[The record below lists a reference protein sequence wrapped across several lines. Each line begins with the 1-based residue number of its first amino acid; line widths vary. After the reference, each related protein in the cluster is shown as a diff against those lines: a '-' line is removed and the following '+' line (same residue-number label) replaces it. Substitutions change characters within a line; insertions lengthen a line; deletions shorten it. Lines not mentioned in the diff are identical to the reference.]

1 MATQR
6 SRSRKPARKRRNEP
20 AGRSR
25 GRKNSL
31 SGAPLVV
38 AILAP
43 VLVAVLGFLA
53 FYPALGAEFVSYD
66 DDRLFA
72 TNTSYRGFD
81 AEHIKWM
88 FTTTFMGHYQPLT
101 WLSSALDYRI
111 SGIDP
116 SSYHRNNLL
125 LHGLNG
131 LLLYFVAMRLFAA
144 ALRLEPNDVP
154 LASRI
159 SSGVSALLFAVHPLR
174 VESVAWASERRDVL
188 SVFFLL
194 PALLC
199 YLRAVRPGE
208 VALRSWVWYAGSWGL
223 LILSLLSKAWGMS
236 FVVFVAVLDV
246 YPLRRL
252 PVGVSRWWHRPYRV
266 VWFQKL
272 PYLML
277 GLAAAVKA
285 GFAQR
290 SALDTMR
297 SLEEWGVS
305 ERVVQAFYG
314 LAFYAWK
321 TVWPTRLSA
330 CHELPYDLDPFQP
343 QYVIAFLAVV
353 AGISAVILLR
363 RRWPGLLAAAIVYGV
378 TLAPVLGF
386 AQSGQQLVAD
396 RYSYVSCMGWALL
409 AGGAMLAVWR
419 RRPTWGLQIAS
430 GACVCVVIAALFV
443 ATWRQ
448 TTVWQDSKS
457 LWGHALSVSPS
468 ATARLNYGILL
479 RKQGRVDEAIEHYR
493 QAVELKPDS
502 GNAWFA
508 LGNALKQKKDY
519 VEAEKAYRQAVRFM
533 TQKHSGYLNLGNL
546 YYNNLGRLDDA
557 IAAYRSAVD
566 HVEAFRSKMFTPT
579 PYLALGIALREQ
591 GDAEGARRALEVAR
605 KYRKTRERAKSELE
619 RLGQDK

>member
-20 AGRSR
+20 AGRSP

-38 AILAP
+38 AILTP

-111 SGIDP
+111 SGIEP
-116 SSYHRNNLL
+116 SSYHRNNLV

-154 LASRI
+154 LALRI
-159 SSGVSALLFAVHPLR
+159 SSAVSALLFAAHPLR

-208 VALRSWVWYAGSWGL
+208 VALRSWAWYVGSWGL
-223 LILSLLSKAWGMS
+223 LILSLLCKAWGMS
-236 FVVFVAVLDV
+236 FVVLVVVLDV

-252 PVGVSRWWHRPYRV
+252 PVGVSRWWDRPYRA

-285 GFAQR
+285 GLAQR

-297 SLEEWGVS
+297 SLEEWGVV
-305 ERVVQAFYG
+305 ERAVQAFYG
-314 LAFYAWK
+314 LTFYAWK

-330 CHELPYDLDPFQP
+330 CRELPYDLDPFQP
-343 QYVIAFLAVV
+343 RYVIAFLAVV

-409 AGGAMLAVWR
+409 AGGAILAVWR
-419 RRPTWGLQIAS
+419 RRPTWGLQVAS

-448 TTVWQDSKS
+448 TTVWQDSGS

-468 ATARLNYGILL
+468 ATAHLNYGILL
-479 RKQGRVDEAIEHYR
+479 RKEGRVDEAVEHYR
-493 QAVELKPDS
+493 QAVELKPGS

-519 VEAEKAYRQAVRFM
+519 FEAEKAYRQAVRFM

-546 YYNNLGRLDDA
+546 YFNNLGRLDDA
-557 IAAYRSAVD
+557 ITAYRSAVD

-579 PYLALGIALREQ
+579 PYLALGIALRDK
-591 GDAEGARRALEVAR
+591 GDTEGARHALEVAR
-605 KYRKTRERAKSELE
+605 KYRTTRERAKSELE
-619 RLGQDK
+619 RLGQNK